1 MLRTWVR
8 SLVWV
13 LAAAATNAVAADPTP
28 ASHQVVI
35 EGVQY
40 APLQIAAKVGD
51 VIVWINHDPFPHTVT
66 AAGKQFDSHD
76 IAAGG
81 SWKYTATK
89 AGVFGYACTYHPTM
103 KGTLRVE

>member
-1 MLRTWVR
+1 MLRTLVR
-8 SLVWV
+8 CLVMV
-13 LAAAATNAVAADPTP
+13 LAATATTAVAADPKP
-28 ASHQVVI
+28 VSHQVVI

-40 APLQIAAKVGD
+40 APHEVTVKVGD
-51 VIVWINHDPFPHTVT
+51 AIEWINHDPFPHTVT
-66 AAGKQFDSHD
+66 ATGKLFDSHD

-89 AGVFGYACTYHPTM
+89 AGIFEYACIYHPTM

>member
-1 MLRTWVR
+1 MRTLVR
-8 SLVWV
+8 FSVLV
-13 LAAAATNAVAADPTP
+13 LAAAAMSAAAADPKP
-28 ASHQVVI
+28 ATHQVVI

-40 APLQIAAKVGD
+40 APLEIRAKVGQ

-89 AGVFGYACTYHPTM
+89 AGVFEYACTYHPTM